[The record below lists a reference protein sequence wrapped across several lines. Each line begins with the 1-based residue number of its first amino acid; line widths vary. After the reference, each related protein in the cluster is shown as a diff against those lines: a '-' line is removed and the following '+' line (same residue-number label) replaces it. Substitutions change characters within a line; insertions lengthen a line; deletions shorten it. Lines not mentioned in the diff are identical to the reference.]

1 MEDTK
6 IQSFFL
12 NKQSSIVVSL
22 NLIPQILKNLNLTI
36 FASVL
41 FAVLEDQ
48 ISEVFILSAIQ
59 DIEAWLILMNFS

>member
-36 FASVL
+36 FTSAL

>member
-41 FAVLEDQ
+41 FTVLEDQ

>member
-36 FASVL
+36 FTSAL

-59 DIEAWLILMNFS
+59 DTEAWLILMNFS

>member
-12 NKQSSIVVSL
+12 NKQSSIVISL

>member
-1 MEDTK
+1 VEDTK

-12 NKQSSIVVSL
+12 NKQSSIVISL

>member
-1 MEDTK
+1 VEDTK